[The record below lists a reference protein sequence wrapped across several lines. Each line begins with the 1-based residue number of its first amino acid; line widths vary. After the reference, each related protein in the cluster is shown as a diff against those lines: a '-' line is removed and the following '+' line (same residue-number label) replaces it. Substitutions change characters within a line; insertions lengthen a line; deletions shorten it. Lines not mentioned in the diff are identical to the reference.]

1 MKAKKKPAGKEVKNK
16 GKTGATYDF
25 RGGRYPT
32 GVNPK
37 TTLQRKEY
45 FSADEAPEEA
55 SGLNIDSRITD
66 AIFEVSDTMGASQLR
81 TDSRI
86 NKYGAKARNYVG
98 DRIAK
103 RMNAK
108 ARMRLSEGETEYIP
122 KVNKVIDKLSTLS
135 DKEINSLKGEV
146 IRLSK
151 EYKNIDSEASN
162 ADKMSA
168 AAKIAANQDWSSIK
182 PIREKAGLTKSDLI
196 SLIQAPTDAGVFE
209 KLGFGAARVALG
221 LKDFRTGGKVPV
233 MIKRKDG
240 SSSPRGLWDN
250 IRAKKGS
257 GKKPT
262 KEILKAAKKIKD
274 KG

>member
-1 MKAKKKPAGKEVKNK
+1 MKAKKKPAGKEVKKK
-16 GKTGATYDF
+16 GKTGAIYD
-25 RGGRYPT
+25 GRSGYYPV
-32 GVNPK
+32 GVTKSGFTRREPFNA
-37 TTLQRKEY
+37 E
-45 FSADEAPEEA
+45 EAPIEA
-55 SGLNIDSRITD
+55 ARLNLDPRITD
-66 AIFEVSDTMGASQLR
+66 AVFEVSNEMGANPVR

-108 ARMRLSEGETEYIP
+108 AQMRLSEGETEYIP

-135 DKEINSLKGEV
+135 DEEINSLKGEV

-151 EYKNIDSEASN
+151 EYKDIDPKASN
-162 ADKMSA
+162 ADKLSA
-168 AAKIAANQDWSSIK
+168 AAKIAANQDWSSLK

-196 SLIQAPTDAGVFE
+196 SLIQAPSDAGVFE

-274 KG
+274 ES